1 MARTLGHGTGT
12 GIPSVIAYRQCHPAH
27 AEVSDATLRAS
38 AREGGRFNPQHEF
51 GALYVSLSRETAVHE
66 LRRRARRLAVD
77 VADLLPRTMLRLRL
91 DLERVLDLTDP
102 NVATAWGLSAAL
114 FQADDLASCQE
125 VARAARRAGYEA
137 IRFPAASGT
146 GENVAIFLDR
156 LHAGSTVVVE
166 SAEELQL

>member
-1 MARTLGHGTGT
+1 M
-12 GIPSVIAYRQCHPAH
+12 IAYRQCHPAH
-27 AEVSDATLRAS
+27 AQVSDATLRAS
-38 AREGGRFNPQHEF
+38 AREGGRFNPRHEF
-51 GALYVSLSRETAVHE
+51 GALYVSLSRKTAVDE

-77 VADLLPRTMLRLRL
+77 LAELLPRTMLRLRV

-102 NVATAWGLSAAL
+102 SVAAAWGLSAAQL
-114 FQADDLASCQE
+114 RSDDLAPCQE
-125 VARAARRAGYEA
+125 VARTARRAGYEA

-166 SAEELQL
+166 SAEELML